1 MPSYYDRYKEFRGN
15 GTVKPLPG
23 IFIPESANDIQEVYE
38 WGKTRL
44 DKLSQKYYNSPY
56 YGFLILSANPQYGGM
71 EFDIPDGEVITIPF
85 PFRDA
90 IERYETEV
98 EEHLRLYG
106 E

>member
-1 MPSYYDRYKEFRGN
+1 MPSYYDRYKEFKGN

-23 IFIPESANDIQEVYE
+23 IFIPEGANDIQEVYE
-38 WGKTRL
+38 LGKTRL

-85 PFRDA
+85 PFKDA
-90 IERYETEV
+90 IERYEAEI
-98 EEHLRLYG
+98 EEHFRLYG